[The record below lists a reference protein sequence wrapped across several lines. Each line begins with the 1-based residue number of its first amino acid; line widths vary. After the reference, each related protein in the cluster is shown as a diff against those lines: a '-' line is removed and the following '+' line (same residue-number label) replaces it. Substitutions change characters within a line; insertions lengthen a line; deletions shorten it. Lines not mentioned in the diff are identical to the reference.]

1 MNIEEM
7 QAQRDADYEKY
18 KAEGRIWG
26 TVPREKIVQ
35 IQIPR
40 TSKEVIDRYY
50 ALEDMS
56 TAVSDIL
63 DTYGIHGA
71 VPNTCLK
78 PVKAGS
84 RLVGTAVTVA
94 ASRPAR
100 RRRRDSETKI
110 RF

>member
-56 TAVSDIL
+56 TAGYSGYL
-63 DTYGIHGA
+63 RHSR
-71 VPNTCLK
+71 CCSKHLL
-78 PVKAGS
+78 KAGQG
-84 RLVGTAVTVA
+84 RLTPGGNSCHGPQHPVPQDGDAGTA
-94 ASRPAR
+94 RQR
-100 RRRRDSETKI
+100 
-110 RF
+110 